1 MSIRDHAAE
10 QASLLFARFAS
21 CASRTAKVPDPSAVH
36 DLRVAIRRLSQC
48 LRVFHE
54 LFPEKEVKRVRA
66 RLRRLMKLAADVRN
80 QDVAIDLL
88 HQAGAAPDSTLLA
101 RLARRRKQAERN
113 LTAALAALKNKDFF
127 GKHRRRLKL
136 AAGPAS

>member
-10 QASLLFARFAS
+10 QASILFARFTS
-21 CASRTAKVPDPSAVH
+21 CASRAVKGPDARTVH

-54 LFPEKEVKRVRA
+54 LFPEKEVERVRT
-66 RLRRLMKLAADVRN
+66 RLRRIMKLAADVRD

-88 HQAGAAPDSTLLA
+88 RQAGAAPDSTLLVG
-101 RLARRRKQAERN
+101 LARRRKQAERN
-113 LTAALAALKNKDFF
+113 LTAALVALKNKDFF
-127 GKHRRRLKL
+127 GKERRRMKR
-136 AAGPAS
+136 AAEPAS